1 MRRFIATMS
10 VLLGACAAHAQDARG
25 LAATCSGCHGGD
37 GRPRDGIRML
47 AGLSKDEIGRAM
59 RAYRAGERPGTLM
72 PQLAK
77 GYTDAEI
84 DAIAAWYAAAG
95 SSR

>member
-1 MRRFIATMS
+1 MRRFIAPCLS
-10 VLLGACAAHAQDARG
+10 VLCFASAHAEDVRG

-37 GRPRDGIRML
+37 GRAREGIRPL
-47 AGLSKDEIGRAM
+47 AAMPKDDLVRAM
-59 RAYRAGERPGTLM
+59 RAYRAGERAGTVM

-84 DAIAAWYAAAG
+84 EAIAGWYAAAG
-95 SSR
+95 PTR

>member
-1 MRRFIATMS
+1 MRRFIVTIS
-10 VLLGACAAHAQDARG
+10 VLLCACAANAQDARG

-37 GRPRDGIRML
+37 GRARDGIRVL
-47 AGLSKDEIGRAM
+47 AGVPKDEIARAM
-59 RAYRAGERPGTLM
+59 RAYRAGERAGTLM

-84 DAIAAWYAAAG
+84 DAIATWYASAG
-95 SSR
+95 SAR

>member
-1 MRRFIATMS
+1 MRRFIATCS
-10 VLLGACAAHAQDARG
+10 ALLCACVAHAQDARG
-25 LAATCSGCHGGD
+25 LAATCSGCHAGN
-37 GRPRDGIRML
+37 GRAPDGIRAL
-47 AGLSKDEIGRAM
+47 AGLPKDEIARAM

-84 DAIAAWYAAAG
+84 DAIAGWFADARPA
-95 SSR
+95 R